1 MFHFL
6 YEEFFSLG
14 KNFIGVG
21 VSGKMFIGVGVS
33 GIFLHWGKNFIGVV
47 VSGKKIHWGRCVGN
61 KMVVG

>member
-21 VSGKMFIGVGVS
+21 VSGKNV
-33 GIFLHWGKNFIGVV
+33 
-47 VSGKKIHWGRCVGN
+47 HWGRCVGN
-61 KMVVG
+61 FFTLGKKFHWGSCVGQKNSLG